1 MLRVKLDLQ
10 RIDRALKPLHGL
22 RGSLKSGSV
31 EAWAACSDSLAA
43 VVDALTGSVFTDR
56 DSSAATWIHWRKSG
70 TSKQLLGLLRAV
82 VEEAP
87 GSALV
92 AGCVRER
99 TLHVGIRVISVMFK
113 HTQSK
118 ALWPAMREW
127 IVDQGGLQAIWQA
140 LTWSMAL
147 VGEDQAAH
155 DAALRAPFH
164 AVTSLMSRPDGAHP
178 VLPPSAHPSI
188 TSALTLLFSDLLP
201 RDLASTDAH
210 ELRMQEFL
218 VHVAYISDVLCFD
231 GCQPLPQQLH
241 RAFIVAW
248 PHFMGWF
255 RRRLGVGMHGM
266 EVENLTVGHLAQ
278 LCLRISTTVCKTQHL
293 ADCQCRHLTPPCC
306 PHS

>member
-43 VVDALTGSVFTDR
+43 VVDAFTDSVFTDR

-70 TSKQLLGLLRAV
+70 TSKQLLSLLRAA

-87 GSALV
+87 DSALA
-92 AGCVRER
+92 AGCARECV
-99 TLHVGIRVISVMFK
+99 LHFSFCITNLLFK
-113 HTQSK
+113 RTQSK

-140 LTWSMAL
+140 LAWSMAL

-155 DAALRAPFH
+155 DAALRVPVH
-164 AVTSLMSRPDGAHP
+164 AVMSLMSKPDGSQAT
-178 VLPPSAHPSI
+178 LPPSTHPSI
-188 TSALTLLFSDLLP
+188 TAALTLLFSDLLP
-201 RDLASTDAH
+201 RDLASTDAR
-210 ELRMQEFL
+210 ELRTRQLL
-218 VHVAYISDVLCFD
+218 VHVVCISDELCFD

-241 RAFIVAW
+241 RAFVVAW
-248 PHFMGWF
+248 PHFMGWL
-255 RRRLGVGMHGM
+255 RRRLGAGMHGM
-266 EVENLTVGHLAQ
+266 DVEYLTVGH
-278 LCLRISTTVCKTQHL
+278 
-293 ADCQCRHLTPPCC
+293 
-306 PHS
+306 